1 MNGIVDTTTKT
12 STPHVVDLV
21 IRNGMM
27 LAVCRCGQVL
37 LRMPAQ
43 LPQAERAARLQ
54 DSIRFHLGRVA
65 VVLLC
70 CVLWSCVMSQ
80 NANAI
85 HISISKLSRM
95 SDAQLRELD
104 RIAMGGAPAPAKP
117 LPHIEIDDIPN
128 AAQAALVSMSF
139 DAVAKAVTKA
149 LKNSTV
155 RFGARDFAL
164 LRSLGLAERQPDTIW
179 HRLTDDGKGY
189 ARMVARRIAKEMG
202 LHSIHT
208 EIRSFKHE
216 IAHCSCGWQRSL
228 YSEKFGGS
236 G

>member
-1 MNGIVDTTTKT
+1 MSNY
-12 STPHVVDLV
+12 
-21 IRNGMM
+21 
-27 LAVCRCGQVL
+27 
-37 LRMPAQ
+37 PAIQ
-43 LPQAERAARLQ
+43 
-54 DSIRFHLGRVA
+54 
-65 VVLLC
+65 
-70 CVLWSCVMSQ
+70 
-80 NANAI
+80 
-85 HISISKLSRM
+85 ISISRLARM

-104 RIAMGGAPAPAKP
+104 RIAMGGAPAPARP

-128 AAQAALVSMSF
+128 AAQAALISMSF

-155 RFGARDFAL
+155 RFGRQEFAL

-189 ARMVARRIAKEMG
+189 ARIVARRIAKEIG
-202 LHSIHT
+202 LHSIYT

-216 IAHCSCGWQRSL
+216 IAHCSCGWSRSL
-228 YSEKFGGS
+228 YSGQQCQRERHFDFIQQHLAEAAGAPKRQIKSEALDRAVAEVGKKFGGD